1 MSENL
6 EVFLC
11 SVSKLMKSKVIYLA
25 YLVFVICRLFSVSI
39 NFSWFLV
46 DGKKIVV
53 FVFLVSFGRVFLIQL
68 QYLKVFCV
76 SRIKKGKG

>member
-1 MSENL
+1 MFRFEID
-6 EVFLC
+6 EI
-11 SVSKLMKSKVIYLA
+11 KSHLFHLPSLL
-25 YLVFVICRLFSVSI
+25 LVVYFRFQLISLGFWLTV
-39 NFSWFLV
+39 
-46 DGKKIVV
+46 KKIVV